1 MHSKEFE
8 KTLNEIIEALKERGY
23 SPYDQLQGYLSK
35 GDSSY
40 ITRHNGAREKI
51 ETLDKDEIK
60 KYISEQ
66 GW

>member
-1 MHSKEFE
+1 MHNDDFK
-8 KTLNEIIEALKERGY
+8 KTINEIIEALKERGY
-23 SPYDQLQGYLSK
+23 SPYDQLQGYLVN

-51 ETLDKDEIK
+51 EALDKEEIK